1 MIASAVMA
9 PGLRPAGTYGDKYT
23 TRNPVARFLVN
34 GFLDAVAE
42 LARRTCARRVL
53 ELGAGEGEVT
63 CRVIEALRPEL
74 CVATDLAASCVRCA
88 GGRLP
93 EAFGA
98 QVDAAVLPFRDE
110 AFDLV
115 VACEVLEH
123 LEEPGRALR
132 EMRRVSG
139 AWILASVP
147 REPLWRALNV
157 ARLRYLADLGNT
169 PGHRQHWSRSDF
181 LDLVRT
187 AGRIEEV
194 RGPVP
199 WTIALCRKS

>member
-1 MIASAVMA
+1 MA
-9 PGLRPAGTYGDKYT
+9 PGPRPAGTYGDKYT
-23 TRNPVARFLVN
+23 TRNPVARLLV
-34 GFLDAVAE
+34 GAFLDAVTA
-42 LARRTCARRVL
+42 LARRTSARRVL

-63 CRVIEALRPEL
+63 CRVIEALRPAL

-88 GGRLP
+88 GGRVP
-93 EAFGA
+93 SACGA
-98 QVDAAVLPFRDE
+98 QVDAAALPFRDG

-123 LEEPGRALR
+123 LDEPRRALR

-139 AWILASVP
+139 GWILASVP

-157 ARLRYLADLGNT
+157 ARLRYLPALGNT
-169 PGHRQHWSRSDF
+169 PGHVQHWTRSGF
-181 LDLVRT
+181 LDLVRE